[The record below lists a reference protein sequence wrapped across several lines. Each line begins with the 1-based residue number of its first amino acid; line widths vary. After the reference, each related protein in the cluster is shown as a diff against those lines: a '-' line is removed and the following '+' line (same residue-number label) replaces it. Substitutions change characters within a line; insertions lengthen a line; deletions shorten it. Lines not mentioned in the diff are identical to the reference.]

1 MNKNEIQEVEKHNKY
16 VMERMHPAAIIPG
29 LFIAFMVIVGC
40 LFKIYMGWQMKRNRW
55 EIFPQELF
63 QGLKVI
69 LMVTFG
75 GIAFLFGALKYPY
88 PGKQW

>member
-1 MNKNEIQEVEKHNKY
+1 
-16 VMERMHPAAIIPG
+16 
-29 LFIAFMVIVGC
+29 
-40 LFKIYMGWQMKRNRW
+40 MKRNRW

-75 GIAFLFGALKYPY
+75 GIAFMFGALKYPY
-88 PGKQW
+88 PAAIVVMVVSVGFLIWTRKWVE

>member
-1 MNKNEIQEVEKHNKY
+1 
-16 VMERMHPAAIIPG
+16 
-29 LFIAFMVIVGC
+29 
-40 LFKIYMGWQMKRNRW
+40 MKRNRW

-75 GIAFLFGALKYPY
+75 GIEFMFVALKYPY
-88 PGKQW
+88 PAAIVVMVVSVGFLIWTRKWFE